1 MSKPIFIV
9 GFMGS
14 GKTTWGKKLAKAL
27 QRTFIDLDEQLVEH
41 VGMTI
46 PAYFSLYG
54 EEEFRKVE
62 SQLLKKNIL
71 QNVVI
76 STGGGT
82 PCFYDNMD
90 WIVQHGTVVYLEH
103 SPKSLWARLN
113 ASDVNKRPA
122 LKGLTGDKLLQFITE
137 KLDERAPHYQKAH
150 IAVDQLH
157 TSIPELTAI
166 LLQQK

>member
-27 QRTFIDLDEQLVEH
+27 DRTFIDLDEVLVQRI
-41 VGMTI
+41 GMTI
-46 PAYFSLYG
+46 PRYFSLHG
-54 EEEFRKVE
+54 EEDFRKLE
-62 SQLLKKNIL
+62 SQVLKEHNL
-71 QNVVI
+71 QDTLI

-90 WIVQHGTVVYLEH
+90 WLLTHGTAVYLKH

-113 ASDVNKRPA
+113 ASDVAKRPA
-122 LKGLTGDKLLQFITE
+122 LKGLTGNELLEFITE
-137 KLDERAPHYQKAH
+137 KLAERSPFYEQSQ
-150 IAVDQLH
+150 IQVDQIH
-157 TSIPELTAI
+157 TSIGDLT
-166 LLQQK
+166 QQLNKLD